1 MDLLPGNKEFTAEFF
16 DESRK
21 TWMENKVRKG
31 AMTLY
36 RCSYV
41 HSTSR
46 KCSKAVE
53 VNGFCKSH
61 YIVMKKRKNLET

>member
-1 MDLLPGNKEFTAEFF
+1 MEQPGNTEFTAEFF
-16 DESRK
+16 DESSK
-21 TWMENKVRKG
+21 VWMENKVRKG

-46 KCSKAVE
+46 KCSKVVE

-61 YIVMKKRKNLET
+61 YIVMKKRKTLET

>member
-1 MDLLPGNKEFTAEFF
+1 MDPRPGCAEFTAEFF
-16 DESRK
+16 DESSRA
-21 TWMENKVRKG
+21 WMENKVRKG

-46 KCSKAVE
+46 KCSKAASVC
-53 VNGFCKSH
+53 GYCKSH
-61 YIVMKKRKNLET
+61 YIVMRKRKTTET